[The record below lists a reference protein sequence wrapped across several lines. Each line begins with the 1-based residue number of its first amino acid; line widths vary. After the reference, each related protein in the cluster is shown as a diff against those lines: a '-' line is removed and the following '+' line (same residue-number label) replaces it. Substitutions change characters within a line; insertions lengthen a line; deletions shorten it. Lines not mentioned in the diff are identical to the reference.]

1 MVTAGFS
8 HGVFTRYVDSVPR
21 PVTVV
26 PSAVIA
32 IVGTLPT
39 YRLATADRHLNDP
52 VRVISDVDDAQFAGP
67 KTKGFS
73 IPAALDALRDNGAG
87 TVEIVNVF
95 DAATHKTQAD
105 AISYTFPTTGAMAD
119 KIQLQQVSGTSPSQA
134 PVAGTVAE
142 GLTGTFTVTN
152 QAGSTT
158 YVLTTDFTY
167 DATTG
172 IITRKSGGA
181 ITSGG
186 QVKVTYTYADPSKV
200 TSTEIIGAVTN
211 GDRTGLQALKD
222 IYSLRGYRPKII
234 ICPGF
239 SDLTTVAAEMGAIA
253 NDLEAYFILD
263 GAVGLTRDEAVAG
276 RAGTSPAANFGTASR
291 RAILAYPRVFDTQD
305 VPQLQP
311 FSQYLAGVMANTDA
325 ELGYWWSPSNKPIQG
340 ITGME
345 RRLTADFTDS
355 DNDVTAL
362 NAAGVTTIYNN
373 FGSGFLVW
381 GNRSALYPSD
391 TTPLNFIAVGR
402 TLDIF
407 HESLQRACLPF
418 VDRPINNALIDA
430 IVETG
435 NGFIR
440 EQVILGALLE
450 GSKLFYDKAKNPP
463 TSLAAGRIVFSIS
476 MMIPTPA
483 ETIIFETTLDI
494 NLLGNLGGN
503 S

>member
-1 MVTAGFS
+1 MVTGFS
-8 HGVFTRYVDSVPR
+8 HGVFTRYVDTVPR

-32 IVGTLPT
+32 IVGTAPT
-39 YRLATADRHLNDP
+39 YRLAAVDRHLNDP
-52 VRVISDVDDAQFAGP
+52 VRVINDVDDAQFGGP
-67 KTKGFS
+67 KSMGFT
-73 IPAALDALRDNGAG
+73 IPYALDALRDNGAG

-95 DAATHKTQAD
+95 NANVHKTTAQAV
-105 AISYTFPTTGAMAD
+105 SHTFATTGAMAD
-119 KIQLQQVSGTSPSQA
+119 KLQLQQVTGTAPTQTVVSGTK
-134 PVAGTVAE
+134 AE
-142 GLTGTFTVTN
+142 GLTDTFTLTN
-152 QAGSTT
+152 QAGGTT
-158 YVLTTDFTY
+158 YAAGTDYTY
-167 DATTG
+167 DAITG
-172 IITRKSGGA
+172 IVSRVSGGT
-181 ITSGG
+181 IPSGS
-186 QVKVTYTYADPSKV
+186 QVKVTYTYADPSKA
-200 TSTEIIGAVTN
+200 TSTDVVGAVTN

-222 IYSLRGYRPKII
+222 IYNLRGYRPKII

-253 NDLEAYFILD
+253 NDLEAYYILD
-263 GAVGLTRDEAVAG
+263 SAVGLTRDEAVAG

-291 RAILAYPRVFDTQD
+291 RAILAYPRVYDTQE

-311 FSQYLAGVMANTDA
+311 YSQYLAGVMANTDA

-340 ITGME
+340 ITGVE
-345 RRLTADFTDS
+345 RRLTADFTDP
-355 DNDVTAL
+355 NTDVTAL

-407 HESLQRACLPF
+407 HESLQRASLPF